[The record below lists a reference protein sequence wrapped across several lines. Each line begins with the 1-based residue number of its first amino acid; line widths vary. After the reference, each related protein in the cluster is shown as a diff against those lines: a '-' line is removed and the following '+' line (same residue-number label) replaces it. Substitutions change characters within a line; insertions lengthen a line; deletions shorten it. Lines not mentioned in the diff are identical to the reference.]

1 VHDHCVALDCAL
13 ASPFA
18 LLLHTHSSQVLFG
31 ALTTQPQRPL
41 VSSTRRPCHDC
52 CAARHHHHAAQVEVR
67 TEGTIA
73 TLIDFTA
80 SRLNTIAGDV
90 AFCDLA
96 ADPEIFEGPKG
107 ECQFDT
113 YRK

>member
-1 VHDHCVALDCAL
+1 MSD
-13 ASPFA
+13 
-18 LLLHTHSSQVLFG
+18 
-31 ALTTQPQRPL
+31 QPQCSAINQWCLAEHVTPL
-41 VSSTRRPCHDC
+41 LPV
-52 CAARHHHHAAQVEVR
+52 QVEVQ
-67 TEGTIA
+67 TEGVIA